1 MSYLEEQK
9 RLAKDIYLLSR
20 VLVTK
25 IKKVYN
31 VDTRSKPKTS
41 LIHYGDDGG
50 GASDGGDASKEDK
63 SDPSNENLYLFKPG
77 ITFYRD
83 FILLFVWTATFS

>member
-1 MSYLEEQK
+1 
-9 RLAKDIYLLSR
+9 
-20 VLVTK
+20 VTK

-31 VDTRSKPKTS
+31 IGTRSKPKTS

-83 FILLFVWTATFS
+83 FILLFVWTATFSQNGIGCCVSRPQNLGESIIK